1 MEKLTQVMK
10 VLKQILNL
18 IQVLKTILLDLVLKE
33 NLNLSKGLT
42 FHIKLNMRLIQQME
56 KLMVIK
62 YLKKEIHS

>member
-42 FHIKLNMRLIQQME
+42 FHIK
-56 KLMVIK
+56 
-62 YLKKEIHS
+62 